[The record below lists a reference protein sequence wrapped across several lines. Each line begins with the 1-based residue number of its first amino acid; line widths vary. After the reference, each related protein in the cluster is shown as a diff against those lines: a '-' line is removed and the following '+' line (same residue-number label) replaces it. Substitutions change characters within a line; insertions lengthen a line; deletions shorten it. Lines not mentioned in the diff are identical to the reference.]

1 MAQVNKLLTEAK
13 RHPAE
18 VGNTL
23 RKAVKARQLN
33 YKDLDYTSLFFESF
47 GFGEAMSFLKSEK
60 SFKTFQESAGSV
72 TTGAFQNLTSP
83 FVEQALVNS
92 YEVPAAVLSG
102 IIPSTPTRKRYEVK
116 RGIANVGDET
126 QVVEEGKDYPEVG
139 VGPNWIQ
146 TPEVLK
152 RGFILSFTKESL
164 LFDETG
170 QLLEQGTKAS
180 EYFRL
185 NFEKQAIRCVID
197 QGETET
203 QRYRYVEQGTSYATY
218 QASAPWANLRASSAL
233 ADGVSID
240 NAVQTFM
247 QIQDPATGE
256 PANFTTPHL
265 LVPPGLYR
273 RAVIALGG
281 TFTQATGGYPTSGDP
296 GMTEVDNPTVQL
308 WGDMTVVR
316 GGELLRAA
324 LGNST
329 SWIIGD
335 LTKAFTFMEAIPFS
349 AKQQGEESDAS
360 FSRDVIQRFKVSRM
374 GTYATLN
381 PRHVLRCNA

>member
-13 RHPAE
+13 RHPDA

-23 RKAVKARQLN
+23 REAVKTRQLS
-33 YKDLDYTSLFFESF
+33 YKDLDYTALFYESF
-47 GFGEAMSFLKSEK
+47 GFGEATAFLKSSDRFEK
-60 SFKTFQESAGSV
+60 FSESAGAV
-72 TTGAFQNLTSP
+72 TTAAFQNLTSP

-92 YEVPAAVLSG
+92 YEVPTAVLSG
-102 IIPSTPTRKRYEVK
+102 LIPTTPTRKRYEIK
-116 RGIANVGDET
+116 RGIANIGDET
-126 QVVEEGKDYPEVG
+126 AVVEEGKDYPEVG
-139 VGPNWIQ
+139 VSPNWIQ

-152 RGFILSFTKESL
+152 RGFVVSFTKESI

-170 QLLEQGTKAS
+170 QLLEQGTKAA

-197 QGETET
+197 QGETE
-203 QRYRYVEQGTSYATY
+203 QLQYRYIEQGTKYATY
-218 QASAPWANLRASSAL
+218 QASTPWVNLRSSAAL

-240 NAVQTFM
+240 EAVQVFM

-256 PANFTTPHL
+256 PANFQTPHL

-281 TFTQATGGYPTSGDP
+281 TFTQATGGYPTTGNP
-296 GMTEVDNPTVQL
+296 GMTTVDNPTVQL
-308 WGDMTVVR
+308 WGPMAVIQ
-316 GGELLRAA
+316 GGELLRTA

-329 SWIIGD
+329 SWFIGD

-349 AKQQGEESDAS
+349 AQQQGEDSDAS
-360 FSRDVIQRFKVSRM
+360 FSRDVIQRYKVSRM